1 MPWRAQATAPLGVA
15 CDRFEGRRSRWQRP
29 RKHRLRFWP
38 TSELPWQASPGWLHN
53 LRRLRIRYER
63 LPELHQAFLVL
74 GCAVVCV
81 RVLAGGDEPGLAA
94 SAESTTTGSR

>member
-1 MPWRAQATAPLGVA
+1 MATTKEAPSAFLAHKRVAVAGV
-15 CDRFEGRRSRWQRP
+15 SR
-29 RKHRLRFWP
+29 
-38 TSELPWQASPGWLHN
+38 WLHN